1 MANRYYGVNVGGQAP
16 ADVVIQASSPGRDVT
31 LNVSDANIARAG
43 ADSKQ
48 VILESI
54 EAIRLAVEQDDY

>member
-1 MANRYYGVNVGGQAP
+1 MANRYYGANAGAQAP

-31 LNVSDANIARAG
+31 LNVSDTNLTRA
-43 ADSKQ
+43 DPQSK
-48 VILESI
+48 VKILEAI